1 MNVEVG
7 SVYRTTSALWFN
19 IMSDVRGDA
28 LPRGTIVTIL
38 SIKEEKSKFSS
49 TETFF
54 RICVLTNIGIRS
66 MIVRTLKRFEHLSD
80 L

>member
-7 SVYRTTSALWFN
+7 NVYRTTSALWFN
-19 IMSDVRGDA
+19 IVGAGGDA
-28 LPRGTIVTIL
+28 LPHGTIVTIL

-54 RICVLTNIGIRS
+54 RICVLTNVGIRS
-66 MIVRTLKRFEHLSD
+66 MLVRTLKRFEHLSD